1 MSSTPLFRQLPT
13 PKKPKQSNDS
23 LIAGSEARGL
33 SVGAGVEEEGA
44 QADHYSTLAQM
55 VTELSGDHAQLR
67 TFIYEYARV
76 KLRTDL
82 YPLFVDGAWSEI
94 NEHMC
99 RLEAAIDQIEADF
112 VYDGLPAS
120 SPLALP
126 DLTGRRAGNLLASRS
141 PGVSASDKLDGK
153 KTNTFGADAIHDRS
167 MLFPSRGPTALP
179 SFFGAKRSQN
189 FWRNIQI
196 AGAVVIGLVL
206 FAVVDFQ
213 SLIRRSHQDPPR
225 EAPINTTRNSN
236 KEGSVA
242 SPDKTVAPSSVA
254 KLPSRLNDPLVPK
267 EYGAYA
273 VVNGKL
279 AELEQ
284 LSIRVPDPRVAIS
297 AAIQTPSRTHLPAG
311 QIQFIIFRRDL
322 MNNAPDRVT
331 VRVMAQIVKALSF
344 DSHGNA
350 KTSQVEQSWVIRNNS
365 YPMKVAPLGDN
376 PEMIVIRSDPP
387 DLSLPAGRYILVL
400 KSVGY
405 DFTVDGGATDQ
416 AHCLERTD
424 ALSAPIYTEC
434 RKL

>member
-1 MSSTPLFRQLPT
+1 
-13 PKKPKQSNDS
+13 
-23 LIAGSEARGL
+23 
-33 SVGAGVEEEGA
+33 
-44 QADHYSTLAQM
+44 
-55 VTELSGDHAQLR
+55 
-67 TFIYEYARV
+67 
-76 KLRTDL
+76 
-82 YPLFVDGAWSEI
+82 
-94 NEHMC
+94 MC

-112 VYDGLPAS
+112 LYDGLPAS
-120 SPLALP
+120 SPVALP
-126 DLTGRRAGNLLASRS
+126 DMTGRRGGNLLASR
-141 PGVSASDKLDGK
+141 GVGAKPSDDRAAT

-167 MLFPSRGPTALP
+167 LLFPSGGPSALP
-179 SFFGAKRSQN
+179 LPSIFGAKRGRN

-196 AGAVVIGLVL
+196 AGAVVIGLIL
-206 FAVVDFQ
+206 FAVIDFRH
-213 SLIRRSHQDPPR
+213 LIRRAGQDLPR
-225 EAPINTTRNSN
+225 EAPVSAATDSS
-236 KEGSVA
+236 KERSSA
-242 SPDKTVAPSSVA
+242 SPDKALVSGSVA
-254 KLPSRLNDPLVPK
+254 KLPSRPNDLLVPK

-311 QIQFIIFRRDL
+311 QVQFIIFRRDL

-331 VRVMAQIVKALSF
+331 VRVMAQIVRALSF
-344 DSHGNA
+344 NSRGNA

-365 YPMKVAPLGDN
+365 YSMKVAPLGDN
-376 PEMIVIRSDPP
+376 PEMVVIRSDPA
-387 DLSLPAGRYILVL
+387 DLSLPAGRYVLVL

-424 ALSAPIYTEC
+424 ALSAPIYSEC